1 MIEEAKMEKPKY
13 YDMVTKQEISE
24 QELRKNVPYIVLTDK
39 WKIRVNTFKQDGKTE
54 EKFLTLQEEEIA
66 RREILRQRLIQ
77 MGYQVNSIEQ
87 RENFVV
93 NDIQINMP
101 NYVAQ
106 LQDNQGRKGEILY
119 DCESLEGLVKN
130 TEHGKEINIEG
141 KAISGKNL
149 IETIGMPTNIS
160 RGTGARST
168 GNVILNINQWEVF
181 KGTYNLKSPEDIKRL
196 MEDQKRM
203 PRNKEEAMRMKQGET
218 KDRNFEG

>member
-1 MIEEAKMEKPKY
+1 MEKPKY

-24 QELRKNVPYIVLTDK
+24 QELKKNVPYIVLTDK
-39 WKIRVNTFKQDGKTE
+39 WKIRVNTFKQDGKIE

-66 RREILRQRLIQ
+66 RREILRQRLMQ

-106 LQDNQGRKGEILY
+106 LQDNQGRTGEALY

-130 TEHGKEINIEG
+130 TDRGKEINIEG
-141 KAISGKNL
+141 KTISGKNL
-149 IETIGMPTNIS
+149 IETIGKPINTT
-160 RGTGARST
+160 RGTSTRGT
-168 GNVILNINQWEVF
+168 GNVILNIDQWGVF
-181 KGTYNLKSPEDIKRL
+181 KGTYNLRNPEDIKRL

-203 PRNKEEAMRMKQGET
+203 PKNKQEAMQMKQGT
-218 KDRNFEG
+218 TPDRNFEG

>member
-1 MIEEAKMEKPKY
+1 MEKPKY

-24 QELRKNVPYIVLTDK
+24 QELKQDVPYIVLTDK
-39 WKIRVNTFKQDGKTE
+39 WKIRVITFKKNGNTE

-77 MGYQVNSIEQ
+77 MGYQVNGIDQ

-93 NDIQINMP
+93 DDIQINMP

-106 LQDNQGRKGEILY
+106 LQDRQGRKGEALY

-130 TEHGKEINIEG
+130 TDHGKEINIEG
-141 KAISGKNL
+141 KTISNGSL
-149 IETIGMPTNIS
+149 IETIGKPINIS
-160 RGTGARST
+160 KTTSARNRG
-168 GNVILNINQWEVF
+168 NIILNIDQWGVF
-181 KGTYNLKSPEDIKRL
+181 KGTYNLRNPEDVKRL

-203 PRNKEEAMRMKQGET
+203 PRNKQEAMQIKQGAT
-218 KDRNFEG
+218 PDRNFEG